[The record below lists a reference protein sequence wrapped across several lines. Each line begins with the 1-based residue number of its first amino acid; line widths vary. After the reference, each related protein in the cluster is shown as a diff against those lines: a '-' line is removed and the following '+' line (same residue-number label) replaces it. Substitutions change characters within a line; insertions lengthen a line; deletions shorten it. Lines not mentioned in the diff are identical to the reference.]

1 MAHDGF
7 IAKLLRFIGI
17 VLVAVNA
24 GLTFLSGI
32 GTACVA
38 FVPTNPSWVSVM
50 GGIAKLQWLYIIYV
64 LAGIALGI
72 AGIRNVVLLVKGKP
86 NAYRSTLI
94 VLILGLIVGATHII
108 TSRMLRGD
116 SMPVDPIVYVSA
128 LTLVI
133 FMLFRLPGVWS
144 GVDFAYGKGKDNQ
157 KAGGAAAILLG
168 AITLTIQIMMRS
180 THTMGGVNFADA
192 FNLSMMILSTGFLL
206 LGFGI
211 LVGVSL
217 RKSGERLSS
226 QTESQPFS

>member
-1 MAHDGF
+1 MAHDSF
-7 IAKLLRFIGI
+7 IAKFLRFIGI
-17 VLVAVNA
+17 VLVALNA

-72 AGIRNVVLLVKGKP
+72 AGVRSVVLLIKGKP

-94 VLILGLIVGATHII
+94 VIILDLMVGVTHII
-108 TSRMLRGD
+108 SSRMLRGD

-133 FMLFRLPGVWS
+133 FLLFRLPGVWQ
-144 GVDFAYGKGKDNQ
+144 GVGFVHGKGKDNQ
-157 KAGGAAAILLG
+157 MAGGAAAIFLG
-168 AITLTIQIMMRS
+168 AITLMIQNIMSS
-180 THTMGGVNFADA
+180 THTMGGVNYADA
-192 FNLSMMILSTGFLL
+192 FNLSMSIMGTSFLF

-211 LVGVSL
+211 LVLVSL
-217 RKSGERLSS
+217 RKSGEKVSP
-226 QTESQPFS
+226 QTESLSSS